1 MIHSDH
7 VTHDLIY
14 EVKDCRTTEFE
25 MFWICWTNTDTRFY
39 TDLIPSTR
47 VIFNATGSV
56 TFSDII
62 TNPKRIL

>member
-1 MIHSDH
+1 MLSDL

-14 EVKDCRTTEFE
+14 DVRDHRTTEFE
-25 MFWICWTNTDTRFY
+25 MFWICWTNTDACFY
-39 TDLIPSTR
+39 TDLIPPMR
-47 VIFNATGSV
+47 VIFNATGNV